1 MKKILESIE
10 ESLKE
15 IDLDSI
21 TSMKDARKMFKDIIV
36 AE

>member
-15 IDLDSI
+15 IDLDNI
-21 TSMKDARKMFKDIIV
+21 TSMKDARKMFKDVIV